1 MSDRIKTLYGQ
12 LVRNGYDL
20 GGYEKFNA
28 AMHDSNRRRSLYN
41 QLVANRA
48 DLGGYEKFS
57 SVVETAPRTTPSA
70 PQKKRDVVADTI
82 NMLRTPSSQY
92 TRPQPSKA
100 AGTFEMP
107 SKYDIYHNMP
117 DAIKRHQTPTPLK
130 PEAVMPSV
138 PSNAAESVWA
148 AADKAAGAEVRKKVD
163 EGWSWRKIM
172 QALSSGASVT
182 GGLGDDNAQAL
193 ETTSV
198 AHLKTHDLQ
207 KLSDQAWAALGSK
220 QQQSIINDSYIYLK
234 EQYPDADDKALVD
247 AARKMARAKSDEQMY
262 NLAVEKNMPKSV
274 GEFFLRK
281 AAAASSFG
289 SLSKG
294 YASMMA
300 GTRGD
305 MEAEDTALQKY
316 GAKHKVADI
325 AGSVAGFAVDPLT
338 YASGAVGGAA
348 TKVTLWA
355 GGKVLSEAAARKMSQ
370 TLGGKLLLGAVSGA
384 ANFGTFEAGGEAI
397 NQYKWGGTLDVDPET
412 GRYVVGD
419 FSLGKVASQM
429 RHGLTMGGLMGAFGT
444 WLGNVSTK
452 AAQATTSTLGKLGV
466 RAGELGVGLVGEGTI
481 FATPEFISTY
491 GDYNDVIKSVSDKN
505 SPNYIADDK
514 ERSKYIAELKAQR
527 GERMMDIWQDN
538 LAMIAG
544 FKAQHAIKSAG
555 RTISELAA
563 SRRGKV
569 GFVERM
575 GRMLDGHPSLA
586 LSKEEQT
593 ELDKHGYGDLTQMVK
608 EYKAYAQKDGDLPY
622 NKITQLLNDKNVS
635 EAARAKMYYYVTGHS
650 LPMSAVIASNVIDNG
665 DKTYTVQSLGDNG
678 VITSRT
684 YGSRKRADYEKARID
699 RQAELNGV
707 AMAEQ
712 MFDNMDKAERLKAV
726 CTRLAQDKGV
736 SPETLLWL
744 TRKDPKQMT
753 AAEKRWIKEIEDAA
767 NEDAPQGENATVRH
781 IKGVILDEYGV
792 DVDKALRKAADSR
805 TDAEKTAISAY
816 NDELAQA
823 VAERKNAISQGET
836 TDAYRRG
843 YEADTQGM
851 RDAYVAQMYEPSEDN
866 AETLRGVESQIT
878 ESAKYQAALERDEL
892 TQMTHKDGSIHLA
905 TLKDKDKD
913 GNGKQV
919 YIVDGD
925 IVMKEDGSGID
936 ADASSKSVII
946 YDPATGE
953 KKMVSPTA
961 VDGIES
967 LGEVKTAEQRE
978 AEINAHMQD
987 TIQRSK
993 DWLEGNVANPVGMQI
1008 QLGDGRIATI
1018 EAMHEDGKSAIATLP
1033 DGTQFLVPNDVLQR
1047 IVNNG
1052 QYADYKARRDAEASK
1067 REAEQSTESAPETAT
1082 EGGQPLPEEASPK
1095 EEESREYAQG
1105 DVFDVVVDG
1114 QKMHAEIVSPK
1125 DADGRFVVNVDDG
1138 ESMRTL
1144 YVTPE
1149 ELAAMEYR
1157 EEPSP
1162 KAEETRL
1169 ATEESSDKA
1178 LERGAQ
1184 PTEEHTPTA
1193 LERIPR
1199 DEKGNAQF
1207 HDVDTET
1214 AWDGLVEM
1222 SGNEETAHK
1231 VAEASLANAERKLK
1245 AAKALKEKGETP
1257 EELLRSIKENEA
1269 AVAEAQR
1276 VVDAWKAIVGEKTRR
1291 EEAAKAEAERIATE
1305 KAEAERKAAE
1315 ERERAEA
1322 EEEAR
1327 VEAERKTEEE
1337 RIAKQ
1342 KAEEKTEE
1350 AESDKEEAEKQMDD
1364 EEPKPVGSGVF
1375 GNIYN
1380 QFKGKVKEAF
1390 DFLMKHKGGDLLGV
1404 FHRKD
1409 VGDIDLVWGDHGGG
1423 LAHIIRRH
1431 IIEQNDFKNVDEI
1444 QKVIE
1449 DVIRN
1454 GLIVRENKDKINI
1467 EYNGYRVS
1475 IKKTIRDSKGSVVEN
1490 KNWIVTAF
1498 DKSKPKHE
1506 KRNPSSSETLTT
1518 PSANQKADGVTLP
1531 SNEDSIDKGSEK
1543 AEKKQEKQ
1551 SVFDKAKEIADK
1563 EEKKRKAEAEDDSA
1577 LGQAT
1582 RAVGKKKKV
1591 NLFKYTVSEKN
1602 SHPALRGVHYAN
1614 GYAYASDGSILF
1626 KEKAD
1631 YPKEWEG
1638 TIRDKNGNLIDG
1650 IYPDTEKAIHRL
1662 VHILDKE
1669 VESLPSK
1676 EVLDFAIAASKKL
1689 KGEAIPVAIDGIFFN
1704 AVNLKK
1710 FLEAVASKGMD
1721 KVVYRHPM
1729 LYATNGKDEIVM
1741 MPTVNTLE
1749 GVLDIADRMES
1760 AGLPKEQIDAW
1771 KAHIEAADKKMS
1783 FEDFQNAEKNAKR
1796 KGVRLTEAESPKRKA
1811 DERYQRGEGGVK
1823 PSKAEVALRDA
1834 VIDRLRES
1842 GMDVIADE
1850 AEGQRVLDEVNGR
1863 AKVQMGDAPETFAER
1878 QKQAVESHGV
1888 VMPGLN
1894 ESYVEVVKDIPR
1906 HEYTGSIAEATRE
1919 AIDAAKRKYAGKELT
1934 YNNYGANFN
1943 YTISANAIDICLSP
1957 KHQNLSANKGIHL
1970 ALAEHLDEVINKSV
1984 EVEEHPDYIKGKD
1997 GKRGEEVNPNAIMH
2011 RFYGVAVIDGTP
2023 CRVMTLMREDG
2034 RSEEANGVHSYE
2046 VQKIEVL
2053 DNESPST
2060 SNGVGTQM
2068 KDLSAY
2074 PLAKLLKGV
2083 EKSYDKGKYLLDESK
2098 KRSVGLREQRVD
2110 GADGV
2115 RFFRTANGEAYGF
2128 TVGGRIY
2135 IDPRIATS
2143 ETPVHEYA
2151 HLWAEA
2157 LRNGNP
2163 KEWQNVVELMKGT
2176 NVWDE
2181 VKARYPE
2188 LKSDDEIADE
2198 VIATYSGRRGAERLR
2213 EEQRKIAEG
2222 NGGVFEKAEAVNA
2235 LERVKQA
2242 LKKFWNGVAD
2252 FLHIHYKSAE
2262 EVADRVMKDLLE
2274 GVDPRKMGKTKD
2286 GGVRFSAKQKRA
2298 LETASLGNVP
2308 RSLTVVSSA
2317 AGANVLN
2324 NIENLAK
2331 EFEKSATQPKTF
2343 IGDVA
2348 KALGASRFGSGSE
2361 YATFETKNGNIVTI
2375 RLANHNA
2382 HVSGFDHN
2390 DKDNGISIV
2399 ISPKPNEGITNDGN
2413 AHITEFYYDS
2423 IKLRRAEGKPLAEIV
2438 RSIKQALYSGEF
2450 KDTTGLA
2457 ERQEVNGEDVIRYQS
2472 SSENSDKTL
2481 AGVHNITEEK
2491 LRKALKLGGL
2501 ANPSVAVIDIS
2512 KNSHEGFG
2520 EISLILPS
2528 EKVAKRTGKNAG
2540 TWQGDAWTPT
2550 YPQIERRMSNK
2561 GAEKASKDVLS
2572 VPSDMYSEVRIG
2584 LDRWLDSGEAN
2595 SAMAYMFL
2603 HEKGVAPEPKKIQ
2616 PKFSDEAYNELKSIT
2631 AGNFNIYGISKADA
2645 QKVLAMY
2652 IDAYFDGDK
2661 DLYEDKTKAW
2671 LEKNRSIVDAGD
2683 KGGMRYA
2690 IAKENVKLYD
2700 EYGFNYRGVQTFV
2713 RDVEY
2718 DHRNTGVDMNA
2729 TLNEVEDYIKT
2740 NSLTDEFNTWQEGKE
2755 KEYGIKEVI
2764 FDGFTPSGNR
2774 RYIPNTLE
2782 NVSKI
2787 MKKQGRNGATGAWA
2801 SFPNF
2806 AARLMPSYGTLEDIR
2821 SKKGLLTSDRE
2832 KIDDFREKWSKVFF
2846 ELGMKCQ
2853 PDATGTFDDYGFD
2866 RLSEAA
2872 MTSDPQAFLKQE
2884 YNVDFSDEDTKRL
2897 KKMVKA
2903 IKEEYP
2909 AMYFETKF
2917 ERPVYLNE
2925 FAAVVVPNDL
2935 GTDVKKA
2942 LSDLGIAMYEYDAS
2956 KEGDRSRAFDEAV
2969 KSSGKIRF
2977 QFIGEKGAAEA
2988 DHAEEVFANENVERS
3003 VREKGELT
3011 DAEVAEKERDIDH
3024 SVRSSK
3030 EMAEERLEIER
3041 KAKSDGTWLKAPNG
3055 KRTNLN
3061 ERQWVDVRTKNF
3073 KEWFGDWENDPENAS
3088 KIVDENGE
3096 PLMVFHYTPEDFT
3109 VFGEGK
3115 EIGASTFYNA
3125 SDANYAATAAV
3136 GDWFT
3141 SKSDLPD
3148 YMGKPMRVFLNIK
3161 EPSDGRSLEVLAD
3174 EVGYEISSKDYEAFD
3189 EDRDNTAPIIEAGKN
3204 YQEKL
3209 RDRGYDGIFIADEEF
3224 GGTSYITFAPN
3235 QIKSAVENDGSYSPK
3250 ENDIRRSVREKKE
3263 DEKTELTAEE
3273 RELRDNLVERMRKGG
3288 LDVVTDSEEMQRVI
3302 GTENE
3307 RTRMTGAGSVREHRV
3322 YHGSGADF
3330 DVFDHSHMGEGE
3342 GAQAY
3347 GWGTYVTEVEGIGRT
3362 YAIQNTTKHN
3372 DALRALQHDVDAISD
3387 QLNRRR
3393 DDLKY
3398 DEEQLKRANEWRAE
3412 AELDYELFK
3421 DEAEELKEKYGESS
3435 PEYRNHLFNDI
3446 YTDEMKRAQSSVKS
3460 TEESIQ
3466 YRKEK
3471 IAELE
3476 KALKDKQVEI
3486 DELPKEFPRHLYT
3499 VEIPD
3504 DNGSNYLDWDG
3515 HPTESLLKDVGSFLE
3530 SNGFERVQDNPVRYE
3545 KGESSV
3551 VLNPNATGADLYAEL
3566 QKALGSDKKA
3576 SQALSELGCIGI
3588 KYPADNMRGGRED
3601 GAKDYVIFNENDA
3614 KITDHTRF
3622 LRTAD
3627 GEVYGLVKDG
3637 RIYLDPKVATA
3648 ETAVHEY
3655 THLWGDMLRR
3665 KDSEQWS
3672 HTVKELKNS
3681 VLWEEVKE
3689 LYPELK
3695 TDDEIADEVLSTFS
3709 GRRGAERLREE
3720 ARRVA
3725 EGEGGVFTKAKAIE
3739 TLERVKEAIA
3749 RFWEGVARMFGINR
3763 YRSVEELADMAM
3775 KDLLDSKNPMKDE
3788 SGMRKR
3794 GEVGD
3799 EGVKSLKG
3807 EEALTALDSIFG
3819 ENEGSAI
3826 PPKISSFAKFKNL
3839 FKKPVRTFLGE
3850 LVQVKEEVWNKILRN
3865 NRQDITG
3872 TVLPTIENAD
3882 FAIRDTDGSTLYVKR
3897 FKGDGQER
3905 MYNVVVVNKHG
3916 EVEDYISSVHIKR
3929 DNNLRNKIKKGAE
3942 LFLPNARTTDG
3953 TMSRNNS
3960 TPGAKVAN
3968 YSETAKPRYSR
3979 KPGESIFDYASRV
3992 SEDVDRSV
4000 RERVSARDE
4009 YEKKVKSKGF
4019 QTKEALQNSMLG
4031 LQEFMLAIDHAS
4043 GNKRYIEDIPD
4054 FENPILGENRLS
4066 SVNKEEMHQVAKT
4079 QFKPLMSAVAKLSGK
4094 GKESGE
4100 LYDYMFAKHGLE
4112 RDAVMRQRE
4121 AQKEFDKYQKANPK
4135 GTKTIGDFVASLE
4148 GKDYAGLT
4156 ALTAEDGRVKSIQS
4170 QIDAIDEQMKAT
4182 DDQLLLRKLGGQKK
4196 RLKVDLLNAARDAAD
4211 DIRKAFESD
4220 PNHNL
4225 SDINELW
4232 SRVNEVNG
4240 NTLRK
4245 LYESGM
4251 LTKEAYNDI
4260 SSMYTNYIP
4269 MRGFDQTTS
4278 ADAYAYLTH
4287 GDSAFNAPIKT
4298 AKGRSSK
4305 ADNPIA
4311 YMQAMAESA
4320 IMQGNR
4326 NVLVKQK
4333 MLNFVRNHPSD
4344 LASVSDVWL
4353 QYDSVADEWKP
4364 VFPDNIDANDSASVV
4379 AQKMKAFEDKMEQRA
4394 ENFPNLVIRSNE
4406 APDIPYK
4413 VVEKGQLNEHQV
4425 LVKQNGK
4432 SYIITVN
4439 GSPRA
4444 AQAANGLTNP
4454 DTDLTGAIGKVFE
4467 GAEALNRQLS
4477 SLYTTLNPDFIGSN
4491 YVRDALYSNTM
4502 VYVKEGAKYGGS
4514 FNLNFAKYNP
4524 AEMANLYA
4532 RYNKGS
4538 LDTSNETH
4546 KLFLEFMQNGGETGF
4561 VNLKQIEKR
4570 KSEIAKAIKRDGE
4583 ISAAQIWGGLN
4594 DAIDFANRAVEN
4606 SARFAAYVTSRKSGR
4621 SVGRSVYDAKE
4632 ISVNFNRKGSGSKFM
4647 GAEGQTKAGNAA
4659 AFVSGAGR
4667 GLYIFWNAG
4676 LQGLTNF
4683 SRQIG
4688 RHPGRA
4694 LTLASLLFGFG
4705 ALMSYLG
4712 NRDDD
4717 DENNY
4722 FNLPKYIRRSNVC
4735 YKIGDL
4741 FVTIPLPVEY
4751 RSFYGLGELASST
4764 LAGKED
4770 GTTKDIAKEAV
4781 SQVSQLF
4788 PIDFAEGGGGL
4799 HALIPSAVKPIVEA
4813 ETNTAWTGLPI
4824 YKDNDFNKNMPEYT
4838 KVYKTANGYLVEI
4851 ARALNDA
4858 TGGNKYKKGF
4868 IDINPAKMEYVLKGM
4883 LGGAFSFPDKLVKT
4897 TETIMGDR
4905 EFDWRNTPFANR
4917 FVKNADERTEYKSLN
4932 EQYFK
4937 LKDEMDVVK
4946 QQLKGFEKEAD
4957 AGNEKYEKALLQ
4969 LEDSKDYER
4978 LELFKDYEKELKGLN
4993 DELKELRMSPDYDKA
5008 EEKELQKEIAELQR
5022 QLIDE
5027 MREIKK

>member
-1 MSDRIKTLYGQ
+1 MGK
-12 LVRNGYDL
+12 
-20 GGYEKFNA
+20 
-28 AMHDSNRRRSLYN
+28 DSALKLYN
-41 QLVANRA
+41 ALKSQGKYTKSFAEFQGI
-48 DLGGYEKFS
+48 LGDKQRSQKLYTALSNDGLYTKTFS
-57 SVVETAPRTTPSA
+57 DFSNQFGSGSETAHTTRTQITTP
-70 PQKKRDVVADTI
+70 KKRDVVADTI

-92 TRPQPSKA
+92 TRPQQTQQTAPKKKWSN
-100 AGTFEMP
+100 EVDVY
-107 SKYDIYHNMP
+107 SSMP
-117 DAIKRHQTPTPLK
+117 DVVKQYAPTPTPLK
-130 PEAVMPSV
+130 TDSSV
-138 PSNAAESVWA
+138 SMRSAATSTWNAADRAAREEYDRLHPKKDESFWERA
-148 AADKAAGAEVRKKVD
+148 ARLMTDAEMGMGNENMEKATD
-163 EGWSWRKIM
+163 M
-172 QALSSGASVT
+172 LAS
-182 GGLGDDNAQAL
+182 
-193 ETTSV
+193 
-198 AHLKTHDLQ
+198 HYKTHDLQ
-207 KLSDQAWAALGSK
+207 KLSDQAWNALGAT
-220 QQQSIINDSYIYLK
+220 QQKNITDEAYDELK
-234 EQYPDADDKALVD
+234 RQYPQATEKELRE
-247 AARKMARAKSDEQMY
+247 AAAKVARAKSDETMY
-262 NLAVEKNMPKSV
+262 NLAVQKNMPDNAISFFARKMAEGNSV
-274 GEFFLRK
+274 
-281 AAAASSFG
+281 ASLFTG
-289 SLSKG
+289 LARQK
-294 YASMMA
+294 A
-300 GTRGD
+300 GTVGD
-305 MEAEDTALQKY
+305 LVAETEANERY
-316 GAKHKVADI
+316 GKKHKVAGI
-325 AGSVAGFAVDPLT
+325 AGSVVGMASDPLT
-338 YASGAVGGAA
+338 YAAGGVGGAA
-348 TKVTLWA
+348 TKGALWA

-429 RHGLTMGGLMGAFGT
+429 GHGLTMGGLTGAFGT

-452 AAQATTSTLGKLGV
+452 AAQATSSTLGKLGV

-684 YGSRKRADYEKARID
+684 YGSLKRADYEKARID

-753 AAEKRWIKEIEDAA
+753 AAEKRWLKEIEDAA

-816 NDELAQA
+816 NNELAQA

-905 TLKDKDKD
+905 TLKEKDKD

-1052 QYADYKARRDAEASK
+1052 QYADYKARRDAEARN

-1082 EGGQPLPEEASPK
+1082 EGGQPLPEESSPK

-1114 QKMHAEIVSPK
+1114 NKMHAEIVSPK

-1169 ATEESSDKA
+1169 ATEDSSDKA
-1178 LERGAQ
+1178 LEREAQ

-1231 VAEASLANAERKLK
+1231 VAEASLANAEKRLK

-1276 VVDAWKAIVGEKTRR
+1276 VVDAWKAIVGEKASR

-1315 ERERAEA
+1315 ERERAEKEEKARIEAEKKETERIAAEKA

-1327 VEAERKTEEE
+1327 VEAERKAEEE

-1409 VGDIDLVWGDHGGG
+1409 VGDIDLVWGDENGG
-1423 LAHIIRRH
+1423 LAHILNKH
-1431 IIEQNDFKNVDEI
+1431 VGEGKSFANVDEAMSHI
-1444 QKVIE
+1444 QNIIETGKNDFEDGDKIVFRKGSELVTVRKNFREGGKKIADKNWVLTAYDKEAADNGNRVTTKVIE
-1449 DVIRN
+1449 
-1454 GLIVRENKDKINI
+1454 GKA
-1467 EYNGYRVS
+1467 
-1475 IKKTIRDSKGSVVEN
+1475 TPH
-1490 KNWIVTAF
+1490 TA
-1498 DKSKPKHE
+1498 
-1506 KRNPSSSETLTT
+1506 
-1518 PSANQKADGVTLP
+1518 
-1531 SNEDSIDKGSEK
+1531 SIDKGSKK
-1543 AEKKQEKQ
+1543 AEKKQKKQ
-1551 SVFDKAKEIADK
+1551 SVFDKAKEIAYK

-1591 NLFKYTVSEKN
+1591 NRFKYTVSEKN
-1602 SHPALRGVHYAN
+1602 SNSALRGVHYAN
-1614 GYAYASDGSILF
+1614 GYAYASDGYILF

-1638 TIRDKNGNLIDG
+1638 TTRDKDGNLIDG
-1650 IYPDTEKAIHRL
+1650 KYPDAEKAIPRL
-1662 VHILDKE
+1662 VHIPDKE

-1689 KGEAIPVAIDGIFFN
+1689 KGEAIPVAIDGLFFN

-1729 LYATNGKDEIVM
+1729 LYATNGKDEIVL

-1749 GVLDIADRMES
+1749 GALDIADRMES

-1783 FEDFQNAEKNAKR
+1783 FDDFKKAVENAK
-1796 KGVRLTEAESPKRKA
+1796 KEGVRPTEAENPKEQPLTEAERKDAEEVAGALGYRVEWVDTMAENGTIDADKKVIRIAKDAENPLVQVLGHEVAHGVRRMIGGKFRTLQKAAKEVVGEKEWNERIENKRKLNA
-1811 DERYQRGEGGVK
+1811 YAEGKLAEEVTCDIVGEALNDKEALKRLAESLRGEKGIL
-1823 PSKAEVALRDA
+1823 ARLRDA
-1834 VIDRLRES
+1834 VARMVEYFKNRGDKEGVRR
-1842 GMDVIADE
+1842 MKAADK
-1850 AEGQRVLDEVNGR
+1850 L
-1863 AKVQMGDAPETFAER
+1863 
-1878 QKQAVESHGV
+1878 
-1888 VMPGLN
+1888 
-1894 ESYVEVVKDIPR
+1894 
-1906 HEYTGSIAEATRE
+1906 
-1919 AIDAAKRKYAGKELT
+1919 
-1934 YNNYGANFN
+1934 
-1943 YTISANAIDICLSP
+1943 
-1957 KHQNLSANKGIHL
+1957 
-1970 ALAEHLDEVINKSV
+1970 LAE
-1984 EVEEHPDYIKGKD
+1984 
-1997 GKRGEEVNPNAIMH
+1997 
-2011 RFYGVAVIDGTP
+2011 F
-2023 CRVMTLMREDG
+2023 
-2034 RSEEANGVHSYE
+2034 
-2046 VQKIEVL
+2046 
-2053 DNESPST
+2053 ES
-2060 SNGVGTQM
+2060 
-2068 KDLSAY
+2068 
-2074 PLAKLLKGV
+2074 
-2083 EKSYDKGKYLLDESK
+2083 
-2098 KRSVGLREQRVD
+2098 
-2110 GADGV
+2110 
-2115 RFFRTANGEAYGF
+2115 
-2128 TVGGRIY
+2128 
-2135 IDPRIATS
+2135 
-2143 ETPVHEYA
+2143 
-2151 HLWAEA
+2151 
-2157 LRNGNP
+2157 
-2163 KEWQNVVELMKGT
+2163 
-2176 NVWDE
+2176 
-2181 VKARYPE
+2181 
-2188 LKSDDEIADE
+2188 
-2198 VIATYSGRRGAERLR
+2198 
-2213 EEQRKIAEG
+2213 
-2222 NGGVFEKAEAVNA
+2222 
-2235 LERVKQA
+2235 A
-2242 LKKFWNGVAD
+2242 LK
-2252 FLHIHYKSAE
+2252 E
-2262 EVADRVMKDLLE
+2262 
-2274 GVDPRKMGKTKD
+2274 
-2286 GGVRFSAKQKRA
+2286 
-2298 LETASLGNVP
+2298 
-2308 RSLTVVSSA
+2308 
-2317 AGANVLN
+2317 
-2324 NIENLAK
+2324 
-2331 EFEKSATQPKTF
+2331 
-2343 IGDVA
+2343 
-2348 KALGASRFGSGSE
+2348 
-2361 YATFETKNGNIVTI
+2361 
-2375 RLANHNA
+2375 
-2382 HVSGFDHN
+2382 
-2390 DKDNGISIV
+2390 
-2399 ISPKPNEGITNDGN
+2399 
-2413 AHITEFYYDS
+2413 
-2423 IKLRRAEGKPLAEIV
+2423 
-2438 RSIKQALYSGEF
+2438 
-2450 KDTTGLA
+2450 
-2457 ERQEVNGEDVIRYQS
+2457 
-2472 SSENSDKTL
+2472 
-2481 AGVHNITEEK
+2481 
-2491 LRKALKLGGL
+2491 
-2501 ANPSVAVIDIS
+2501 
-2512 KNSHEGFG
+2512 
-2520 EISLILPS
+2520 
-2528 EKVAKRTGKNAG
+2528 
-2540 TWQGDAWTPT
+2540 
-2550 YPQIERRMSNK
+2550 
-2561 GAEKASKDVLS
+2561 
-2572 VPSDMYSEVRIG
+2572 
-2584 LDRWLDSGEAN
+2584 
-2595 SAMAYMFL
+2595 
-2603 HEKGVAPEPKKIQ
+2603 GVAPEQVKP
-2616 PKFSDEAYNELKSIT
+2616 
-2631 AGNFNIYGISKADA
+2631 
-2645 QKVLAMY
+2645 
-2652 IDAYFDGDK
+2652 
-2661 DLYEDKTKAW
+2661 ED
-2671 LEKNRSIVDAGD
+2671 VD
-2683 KGGMRYA
+2683 
-2690 IAKENVKLYD
+2690 
-2700 EYGFNYRGVQTFV
+2700 
-2713 RDVEY
+2713 
-2718 DHRNTGVDMNA
+2718 
-2729 TLNEVEDYIKT
+2729 
-2740 NSLTDEFNTWQEGKE
+2740 
-2755 KEYGIKEVI
+2755 
-2764 FDGFTPSGNR
+2764 
-2774 RYIPNTLE
+2774 
-2782 NVSKI
+2782 
-2787 MKKQGRNGATGAWA
+2787 
-2801 SFPNF
+2801 
-2806 AARLMPSYGTLEDIR
+2806 
-2821 SKKGLLTSDRE
+2821 
-2832 KIDDFREKWSKVFF
+2832 
-2846 ELGMKCQ
+2846 
-2853 PDATGTFDDYGFD
+2853 
-2866 RLSEAA
+2866 
-2872 MTSDPQAFLKQE
+2872 
-2884 YNVDFSDEDTKRL
+2884 
-2897 KKMVKA
+2897 
-2903 IKEEYP
+2903 
-2909 AMYFETKF
+2909 
-2917 ERPVYLNE
+2917 
-2925 FAAVVVPNDL
+2925 
-2935 GTDVKKA
+2935 
-2942 LSDLGIAMYEYDAS
+2942 
-2956 KEGDRSRAFDEAV
+2956 
-2969 KSSGKIRF
+2969 
-2977 QFIGEKGAAEA
+2977 
-2988 DHAEEVFANENVERS
+2988 RS
-3003 VREKGELT
+3003 VREN
-3011 DAEVAEKERDIDH
+3011 
-3024 SVRSSK
+3024 RS
-3030 EMAEERLEIER
+3030 
-3041 KAKSDGTWLKAPNG
+3041 
-3055 KRTNLN
+3055 
-3061 ERQWVDVRTKNF
+3061 
-3073 KEWFGDWENDPENAS
+3073 
-3088 KIVDENGE
+3088 
-3096 PLMVFHYTPEDFT
+3096 
-3109 VFGEGK
+3109 
-3115 EIGASTFYNA
+3115 
-3125 SDANYAATAAV
+3125 
-3136 GDWFT
+3136 
-3141 SKSDLPD
+3141 
-3148 YMGKPMRVFLNIK
+3148 
-3161 EPSDGRSLEVLAD
+3161 
-3174 EVGYEISSKDYEAFD
+3174 
-3189 EDRDNTAPIIEAGKN
+3189 
-3204 YQEKL
+3204 
-3209 RDRGYDGIFIADEEF
+3209 
-3224 GGTSYITFAPN
+3224 
-3235 QIKSAVENDGSYSPK
+3235 
-3250 ENDIRRSVREKKE
+3250 
-3263 DEKTELTAEE
+3263 EKTELTAEE

-3302 GTENE
+3302 DTENE
-3307 RTRMTGAGSVREHRV
+3307 RTRESRKRRSAVAEERLRVGNTIDEAMAAATHLTKEEARAMRREWERKFKEETKELYGRVLSGNFDDVTLRLIDEFIDKSTPNNPYGRPLSKRLPPRVGQKMRGGERTGSIDALFSRISESAVGKDGKALSRAERERAIEEKKKELLKKWAIATGNWHTDIADFTDQREPI
-3322 YHGSGADF
+3322 GSGTDSDVYLGKDGKSVIKVSKGKPYGKRFRPDVDNVALFNSVFRNSAYTIVGYGEVDGKFVRFLKQPIVDF
-3330 DVFDHSHMGEGE
+3330 TSSTPLTEGE
-3342 GAQAY
+3342 RVAY
-3347 GWGTYVTEVEGIGRT
+3347 MEKLGFKPINKE
-3362 YAIQNTTKHN
+3362 NTAFSN
-3372 DALRALQHDVDAISD
+3372 GEIIASDLQ
-3387 QLNRRR
+3387 
-3393 DDLKY
+3393 
-3398 DEEQLKRANEWRAE
+3398 
-3412 AELDYELFK
+3412 
-3421 DEAEELKEKYGESS
+3421 
-3435 PEYRNHLFNDI
+3435 
-3446 YTDEMKRAQSSVKS
+3446 KS
-3460 TEESIQ
+3460 NIV
-3466 YRKEK
+3466 
-3471 IAELE
+3471 
-3476 KALKDKQVEI
+3476 KDKQGNVRVI
-3486 DELPKEFPRHLYT
+3486 DADMKLHTKDFGGKFSY
-3499 VEIPD
+3499 PD
-3504 DNGSNYLDWDG
+3504 AETDTRTDG
-3515 HPTESLLKDVGSFLE
+3515 M
-3530 SNGFERVQDNPVRYE
+3530 Q
-3545 KGESSV
+3545 
-3551 VLNPNATGADLYAEL
+3551 
-3566 QKALGSDKKA
+3566 
-3576 SQALSELGCIGI
+3576 
-3588 KYPADNMRGGRED
+3588 
-3601 GAKDYVIFNENDA
+3601 
-3614 KITDHTRF
+3614 RF
-3622 LRTAD
+3622 LRTAS

-3637 RIYLDPKVATA
+3637 RIYLDPKVATS

-3725 EGEGGVFTKAKAIE
+3725 DGEGGVFTKAKAIE

-3763 YRSVEELADMAM
+3763 YRSAEELADMAM
-3775 KDLLDSKNPMKDE
+3775 RDLLDSKNPMKDE

-4031 LQEFMLAIDHAS
+4031 LQEFMSAIDHAS

-4432 SYIITVN
+4432 SCIITVN

-4514 FNLNFAKYNP
+4514 FNFNFAKYNP

-4546 KLFLEFMQNGGETGF
+4546 RLFLEFMQNGGETGF

-4583 ISAAQIWGGLN
+4583 ISAAQIWGGLG
-4594 DAIDFANRAVEN
+4594 DAVDFANRAVEN

-4688 RHPGRA
+4688 RHPGKA
-4694 LTLASLLFGFG
+4694 LTLAALLFGFG

-4712 NRDDD
+4712 SNDDD

-4751 RSFYGLGELASST
+4751 RSFYGLGELASSA
-4764 LAGKED
+4764 LAGKEG

-4946 QQLKGFEKEAD
+4946 QQVKGFEKEAD

-5022 QLIDE
+5022 QLLDE

>member
-1 MSDRIKTLYGQ
+1 
-12 LVRNGYDL
+12 
-20 GGYEKFNA
+20 
-28 AMHDSNRRRSLYN
+28 
-41 QLVANRA
+41 
-48 DLGGYEKFS
+48 
-57 SVVETAPRTTPSA
+57 
-70 PQKKRDVVADTI
+70 
-82 NMLRTPSSQY
+82 
-92 TRPQPSKA
+92 
-100 AGTFEMP
+100 
-107 SKYDIYHNMP
+107 
-117 DAIKRHQTPTPLK
+117 
-130 PEAVMPSV
+130 
-138 PSNAAESVWA
+138 
-148 AADKAAGAEVRKKVD
+148 
-163 EGWSWRKIM
+163 M
-172 QALSSGASVT
+172 Q
-182 GGLGDDNAQAL
+182 
-193 ETTSV
+193 
-198 AHLKTHDLQ
+198 
-207 KLSDQAWAALGSK
+207 
-220 QQQSIINDSYIYLK
+220 
-234 EQYPDADDKALVD
+234 
-247 AARKMARAKSDEQMY
+247 
-262 NLAVEKNMPKSV
+262 
-274 GEFFLRK
+274 
-281 AAAASSFG
+281 
-289 SLSKG
+289 
-294 YASMMA
+294 
-300 GTRGD
+300 
-305 MEAEDTALQKY
+305 
-316 GAKHKVADI
+316 
-325 AGSVAGFAVDPLT
+325 
-338 YASGAVGGAA
+338 
-348 TKVTLWA
+348 
-355 GGKVLSEAAARKMSQ
+355 
-370 TLGGKLLLGAVSGA
+370 
-384 ANFGTFEAGGEAI
+384 
-397 NQYKWGGTLDVDPET
+397 
-412 GRYVVGD
+412 
-419 FSLGKVASQM
+419 
-429 RHGLTMGGLMGAFGT
+429 
-444 WLGNVSTK
+444 
-452 AAQATTSTLGKLGV
+452 
-466 RAGELGVGLVGEGTI
+466 
-481 FATPEFISTY
+481 
-491 GDYNDVIKSVSDKN
+491 
-505 SPNYIADDK
+505 
-514 ERSKYIAELKAQR
+514 
-527 GERMMDIWQDN
+527 
-538 LAMIAG
+538 
-544 FKAQHAIKSAG
+544 
-555 RTISELAA
+555 
-563 SRRGKV
+563 
-569 GFVERM
+569 
-575 GRMLDGHPSLA
+575 
-586 LSKEEQT
+586 
-593 ELDKHGYGDLTQMVK
+593 
-608 EYKAYAQKDGDLPY
+608 
-622 NKITQLLNDKNVS
+622 
-635 EAARAKMYYYVTGHS
+635 
-650 LPMSAVIASNVIDNG
+650 
-665 DKTYTVQSLGDNG
+665 
-678 VITSRT
+678 
-684 YGSRKRADYEKARID
+684 
-699 RQAELNGV
+699 
-707 AMAEQ
+707 
-712 MFDNMDKAERLKAV
+712 
-726 CTRLAQDKGV
+726 
-736 SPETLLWL
+736 
-744 TRKDPKQMT
+744 
-753 AAEKRWIKEIEDAA
+753 
-767 NEDAPQGENATVRH
+767 
-781 IKGVILDEYGV
+781 
-792 DVDKALRKAADSR
+792 
-805 TDAEKTAISAY
+805 
-816 NDELAQA
+816 
-823 VAERKNAISQGET
+823 
-836 TDAYRRG
+836 
-843 YEADTQGM
+843 
-851 RDAYVAQMYEPSEDN
+851 
-866 AETLRGVESQIT
+866 
-878 ESAKYQAALERDEL
+878 
-892 TQMTHKDGSIHLA
+892 
-905 TLKDKDKD
+905 
-913 GNGKQV
+913 
-919 YIVDGD
+919 
-925 IVMKEDGSGID
+925 
-936 ADASSKSVII
+936 
-946 YDPATGE
+946 
-953 KKMVSPTA
+953 
-961 VDGIES
+961 
-967 LGEVKTAEQRE
+967 
-978 AEINAHMQD
+978 
-987 TIQRSK
+987 
-993 DWLEGNVANPVGMQI
+993 
-1008 QLGDGRIATI
+1008 
-1018 EAMHEDGKSAIATLP
+1018 
-1033 DGTQFLVPNDVLQR
+1033 
-1047 IVNNG
+1047 
-1052 QYADYKARRDAEASK
+1052 
-1067 REAEQSTESAPETAT
+1067 
-1082 EGGQPLPEEASPK
+1082 
-1095 EEESREYAQG
+1095 
-1105 DVFDVVVDG
+1105 
-1114 QKMHAEIVSPK
+1114 
-1125 DADGRFVVNVDDG
+1125 
-1138 ESMRTL
+1138 
-1144 YVTPE
+1144 
-1149 ELAAMEYR
+1149 
-1157 EEPSP
+1157 
-1162 KAEETRL
+1162 
-1169 ATEESSDKA
+1169 
-1178 LERGAQ
+1178 
-1184 PTEEHTPTA
+1184 
-1193 LERIPR
+1193 
-1199 DEKGNAQF
+1199 
-1207 HDVDTET
+1207 
-1214 AWDGLVEM
+1214 
-1222 SGNEETAHK
+1222 
-1231 VAEASLANAERKLK
+1231 
-1245 AAKALKEKGETP
+1245 
-1257 EELLRSIKENEA
+1257 SIKENEK
-1269 AVAEAQR
+1269 AVAEAEKE
-1276 VVDAWKAIVGEKTRR
+1276 VAAWKTIVGEKARR

-1315 ERERAEA
+1315 ERERAEKEEKARIEAEKKEAERIAAEKA

-1327 VEAERKTEEE
+1327 VEAERKAEEE

-1342 KAEEKTEE
+1342 KAEEKTAE
-1350 AESDKEEAEKQMDD
+1350 AESDKEEAEKRMDD
-1364 EEPKPVGSGVF
+1364 EEPEPVGSGVF

-1475 IKKTIRDSKGSVVEN
+1475 IKKTIRDSKGNVVEN

-1531 SNEDSIDKGSEK
+1531 SNEDSIDKGSKK
-1543 AEKKQEKQ
+1543 AEKKQKKQ

-1591 NLFKYTVSEKN
+1591 NLFKYTASKII
-1602 SHPALRGVHYAN
+1602 SYPALRGVHYAN
-1614 GYAYASDGSILF
+1614 GYAYASDGYILF

-1638 TIRDKNGNLIDG
+1638 TIRDKDGNLIDG
-1650 IYPDTEKAIHRL
+1650 KYPDTEKAIHRL
-1662 VHILDKE
+1662 VHIPDKE
-1669 VESLPSK
+1669 AVSLPSK

-1689 KGEAIPVAIDGIFFN
+1689 KGEAIPVAIDGLFFN

-2176 NVWDE
+2176 KVWDE

-2286 GGVRFSAKQKRA
+2286 GGVRF
-2298 LETASLGNVP
+2298 
-2308 RSLTVVSSA
+2308 SA

-2866 RLSEAA
+2866 RLSVAA

-2935 GTDVKKA
+2935 GADVKKA

-3003 VREKGELT
+3003 VRE
-3011 DAEVAEKERDIDH
+3011 
-3024 SVRSSK
+3024 SRS
-3030 EMAEERLEIER
+3030 
-3041 KAKSDGTWLKAPNG
+3041 
-3055 KRTNLN
+3055 
-3061 ERQWVDVRTKNF
+3061 
-3073 KEWFGDWENDPENAS
+3073 
-3088 KIVDENGE
+3088 
-3096 PLMVFHYTPEDFT
+3096 
-3109 VFGEGK
+3109 
-3115 EIGASTFYNA
+3115 
-3125 SDANYAATAAV
+3125 
-3136 GDWFT
+3136 
-3141 SKSDLPD
+3141 
-3148 YMGKPMRVFLNIK
+3148 
-3161 EPSDGRSLEVLAD
+3161 
-3174 EVGYEISSKDYEAFD
+3174 
-3189 EDRDNTAPIIEAGKN
+3189 
-3204 YQEKL
+3204 
-3209 RDRGYDGIFIADEEF
+3209 
-3224 GGTSYITFAPN
+3224 
-3235 QIKSAVENDGSYSPK
+3235 
-3250 ENDIRRSVREKKE
+3250 
-3263 DEKTELTAEE
+3263 EKTELTAEE

-3302 GTENE
+3302 DTENE
-3307 RTRMTGAGSVREHRV
+3307 RTRMTGAKQKRALETATIAAEATNNATVISSADGAKIQNNLGTLATNYEKIANKTRGFITDLSHALGLKQHESSQYGTFETPDGKRITIRVSNHNARVSNFDKNNESEGISIVISSHKNKGLHNDGNAHIIEYFYPKRALENAEGKPLAEMIRSVSDALAGEEFKDTTGLAEREEVNGSSVREHRV

-3330 DVFDHSHMGEGE
+3330 DAFDHSHMGEGE

-3387 QLNRRR
+3387 QLNRHR

-3412 AELDYELFK
+3412 AELDYELFR
-3421 DEAEELKEKYGESS
+3421 DEAEELKEKYGEAS
-3435 PEYRNHLFNDI
+3435 PKYRNHLFNDI

-3460 TEESIQ
+3460 MEESIQ

-3476 KALKDKQVEI
+3476 KALKDKQAEI

-3504 DNGSNYLDWDG
+3504 DNGGNYLDWNG
-3515 HPTESLLKDVGSFLE
+3515 HPAESLLKDVGSFLE
-3530 SNGFERVQDNPVRYE
+3530 SEGFERVQDSPVRYE
-3545 KGESSV
+3545 KGESTV

-3566 QKALGSDKKA
+3566 REALGSDKKA
-3576 SQALSELGCIGI
+3576 SQALAELGCIGI

-3601 GAKDYVIFNENDA
+3601 GAKNYVIFNENDA

-3622 LRTAD
+3622 LRTAG

-3637 RIYLDPKVATA
+3637 RIYLDPKVATS

-3689 LYPELK
+3689 SYPELK

-3725 EGEGGVFTKAKAIE
+3725 DGEGGVFTKAKAIE

-4031 LQEFMLAIDHAS
+4031 LQEFMSAIDHAS

-4514 FNLNFAKYNP
+4514 FNFNFAKYNP

-4546 KLFLEFMQNGGETGF
+4546 RLFLEFMQNGGETGF

-4594 DAIDFANRAVEN
+4594 DAVDFANRAVEN

-4632 ISVNFNRKGSGSKFM
+4632 ISVNFNRKGSGRNWWKDNVGTSRFYDTEIGLVEINRASVGSSLAHRYSQVKLDVITSL
-4647 GAEGQTKAGNAA
+4647 AEGFNNAVY
-4659 AFVSGAGR
+4659 FGSM
-4667 GLYIFWNAG
+4667 
-4676 LQGLTNF
+4676 QDF
-4683 SRQIG
+4683 SRQEGVKSHYFAYPIN
-4688 RHPGRA
+4688 
-4694 LTLASLLFGFG
+4694 
-4705 ALMSYLG
+4705 YNG
-4712 NRDDD
+4712 NR
-4717 DENNY
+4717 NY
-4722 FNLPKYIRRSNVC
+4722 VFCRAMQ
-4735 YKIGDL
+4735 D
-4741 FVTIPLPVEY
+4741 
-4751 RSFYGLGELASST
+4751 A
-4764 LAGKED
+4764 
-4770 GTTKDIAKEAV
+4770 
-4781 SQVSQLF
+4781 
-4788 PIDFAEGGGGL
+4788 
-4799 HALIPSAVKPIVEA
+4799 
-4813 ETNTAWTGLPI
+4813 
-4824 YKDNDFNKNMPEYT
+4824 NKSR
-4838 KVYKTANGYLVEI
+4838 L
-4851 ARALNDA
+4851 
-4858 TGGNKYKKGF
+4858 
-4868 IDINPAKMEYVLKGM
+4868 YVHEVF
-4883 LGGAFSFPDKLVKT
+4883 FS
-4897 TETIMGDR
+4897 G
-4905 EFDWRNTPFANR
+4905 
-4917 FVKNADERTEYKSLN
+4917 
-4932 EQYFK
+4932 
-4937 LKDEMDVVK
+4937 
-4946 QQLKGFEKEAD
+4946 
-4957 AGNEKYEKALLQ
+4957 
-4969 LEDSKDYER
+4969 
-4978 LELFKDYEKELKGLN
+4978 
-4993 DELKELRMSPDYDKA
+4993 
-5008 EEKELQKEIAELQR
+5008 
-5022 QLIDE
+5022 
-5027 MREIKK
+5027 

>member
-1 MSDRIKTLYGQ
+1 MGK
-12 LVRNGYDL
+12 
-20 GGYEKFNA
+20 
-28 AMHDSNRRRSLYN
+28 DSALKLYN
-41 QLVANRA
+41 ALKSQGKYTKSFAEFQGI
-48 DLGGYEKFS
+48 LGDKQRSQKLYTALSNDGLYTKTFRDFS
-57 SVVETAPRTTPSA
+57 NQFGSGSETARTQTTTP
-70 PQKKRDVVADTI
+70 KKRDVVADTI

-92 TRPQPSKA
+92 TRPQQTQQTAPKKKWSN
-100 AGTFEMP
+100 EVDVY
-107 SKYDIYHNMP
+107 SSMP
-117 DAIKRHQTPTPLK
+117 DVVKQYAPTPTPLK
-130 PEAVMPSV
+130 TDSSV
-138 PSNAAESVWA
+138 SMRSAATSTWNAADRAAREEYDRLHPKKEESFWERA
-148 AADKAAGAEVRKKVD
+148 ARLMTDAEMGMGNENMEKATD
-163 EGWSWRKIM
+163 M
-172 QALSSGASVT
+172 LAS
-182 GGLGDDNAQAL
+182 
-193 ETTSV
+193 
-198 AHLKTHDLQ
+198 HYKTHDLQ
-207 KLSDQAWAALGSK
+207 KLSDQAWNALGAT
-220 QQQSIINDSYIYLK
+220 QQKNITDEAYDELK
-234 EQYPDADDKALVD
+234 RQYPQATEKELRE
-247 AARKMARAKSDEQMY
+247 AAAKVARAKSDETMY
-262 NLAVEKNMPKSV
+262 NLAVQKNMPDNAISFFARKMAEGNSV
-274 GEFFLRK
+274 
-281 AAAASSFG
+281 ASLFTG
-289 SLSKG
+289 LARQK
-294 YASMMA
+294 A
-300 GTRGD
+300 GTVGD
-305 MEAEDTALQKY
+305 LAAETEANERY
-316 GAKHKVADI
+316 GKKHKVAGI
-325 AGSVAGFAVDPLT
+325 AGSVVGMASDPLT
-338 YASGAVGGAA
+338 YAAGGVGGAA
-348 TKVTLWA
+348 TKGALWA

-384 ANFGTFEAGGEAI
+384 ANFGTFEAGGEAL

-429 RHGLTMGGLMGAFGT
+429 GHGLTMGGLTGAFGT

-586 LSKEEQT
+586 LSKEEQA

-608 EYKAYAQKDGDLPY
+608 EYKAYAQNDGDLPY

-744 TRKDPKQMT
+744 THKDPKQMT
-753 AAEKRWIKEIEDAA
+753 AAEKRWIKEIEAAA

-816 NDELAQA
+816 NNELAQA
-823 VAERKNAISQGET
+823 VAARKNAIRQDET

-892 TQMTHKDGSIHLA
+892 KQMTHKDGSIHLA

-1095 EEESREYAQG
+1095 EEERREYAQG

-1114 QKMHAEIVSPK
+1114 NKMHAEIVSPK

-1157 EEPSP
+1157 EDPSP

-1169 ATEESSDKA
+1169 ATEDSSDKA
-1178 LERGAQ
+1178 FERGAQ

-1269 AVAEAQR
+1269 AAAEAQR
-1276 VVDAWKAIVGEKTRR
+1276 TVDAWKAIVGEKSRR

-1322 EEEAR
+1322 EEKTRIEAEKKEAER
-1327 VEAERKTEEE
+1327 IAAEKAEADKSKQKPLTEAERKDAEEVAGALGYRVE
-1337 RIAKQ
+1337 WVDTMAENGTIDADKKVIRIAKDAENPLVQVLGHEVAHGVRRMDGGKFKALQ
-1342 KAEEKTEE
+1342 KAAMEV
-1350 AESDKEEAEKQMDD
+1350 
-1364 EEPKPVGSGVF
+1364 VG
-1375 GNIYN
+1375 
-1380 QFKGKVKEAF
+1380 
-1390 DFLMKHKGGDLLGV
+1390 
-1404 FHRKD
+1404 
-1409 VGDIDLVWGDHGGG
+1409 
-1423 LAHIIRRH
+1423 
-1431 IIEQNDFKNVDEI
+1431 
-1444 QKVIE
+1444 
-1449 DVIRN
+1449 
-1454 GLIVRENKDKINI
+1454 EN
-1467 EYNGYRVS
+1467 E
-1475 IKKTIRDSKGSVVEN
+1475 
-1490 KNWIVTAF
+1490 W
-1498 DKSKPKHE
+1498 
-1506 KRNPSSSETLTT
+1506 
-1518 PSANQKADGVTLP
+1518 
-1531 SNEDSIDKGSEK
+1531 NERI
-1543 AEKKQEKQ
+1543 
-1551 SVFDKAKEIADK
+1551 
-1563 EEKKRKAEAEDDSA
+1563 EKKRKLNAYAEGKLAEEVTCDIIGEA
-1577 LGQAT
+1577 LNDKDALK
-1582 RAVGKKKKV
+1582 RLAE
-1591 NLFKYTVSEKN
+1591 S
-1602 SHPALRGVHYAN
+1602 LRGEK
-1614 GYAYASDGSILF
+1614 GIL
-1626 KEKAD
+1626 A
-1631 YPKEWEG
+1631 
-1638 TIRDKNGNLIDG
+1638 R
-1650 IYPDTEKAIHRL
+1650 
-1662 VHILDKE
+1662 
-1669 VESLPSK
+1669 
-1676 EVLDFAIAASKKL
+1676 
-1689 KGEAIPVAIDGIFFN
+1689 
-1704 AVNLKK
+1704 
-1710 FLEAVASKGMD
+1710 
-1721 KVVYRHPM
+1721 
-1729 LYATNGKDEIVM
+1729 
-1741 MPTVNTLE
+1741 
-1749 GVLDIADRMES
+1749 
-1760 AGLPKEQIDAW
+1760 
-1771 KAHIEAADKKMS
+1771 
-1783 FEDFQNAEKNAKR
+1783 
-1796 KGVRLTEAESPKRKA
+1796 
-1811 DERYQRGEGGVK
+1811 
-1823 PSKAEVALRDA
+1823 LRDA
-1834 VIDRLRES
+1834 VARMVEYFKNRGDKEGVRRMKAADRLLAEFESALKDGDGVNESAREADVPTDNVGNIDFSHRTYHDHKDDDGNEHRGTRGKIIEYLNNVGMKKSDIGKFVDNMDYWYDLTGKVASLVDKDGHFDFPAFHEWSQTSPLYKKYEGNIVRAVSTLVSNGEYPLNFELSTDCIKREAFTQILNEMVDLGGAIWKNLTPAKIQELRTLQQSYGIQVACPLCFVEGKRLNIMKWATGVTDKWNEAVRRVVGDEATPFGFGKGTYVPATPYNERTTPQEVTDQINEVARIVGSREGALPKDLARMQENTKAMEALLQQYYEDYVAKHGSAEGFSLSEAQLGELAKLRGKGASNVVDRMVDIIATHPELQHTLDVSDLVGSKGLMAIRGQSGDGFAKMYSLIVCANGTGTPKIVQDAQPYSGEILDVRQSKFDKAAEIGGARLFSFSDFDLTKTFDIMQIMWDCAARKAKVQSYSKEIPYILMFGKSGVKINMSMLPEARPSEGLVQEYKEAKGSARKYVLEKIRENAGLDMEGGHIVGIQLSDSHSVSKEFAESIYHNPEYNANCGAIMVGISVNHALYAMGQDYIRQVIPFHLS
-1842 GMDVIADE
+1842 GMPISARRATDCQYYRDFTSEQNTGII
-1850 AEGQRVLDEVNGR
+1850 VNGR
-1863 AKVQMGDAPETFAER
+1863 
-1878 QKQAVESHGV
+1878 
-1888 VMPGLN
+1888 
-1894 ESYVEVVKDIPR
+1894 
-1906 HEYTGSIAEATRE
+1906 
-1919 AIDAAKRKYAGKELT
+1919 
-1934 YNNYGANFN
+1934 
-1943 YTISANAIDICLSP
+1943 
-1957 KHQNLSANKGIHL
+1957 
-1970 ALAEHLDEVINKSV
+1970 
-1984 EVEEHPDYIKGKD
+1984 
-1997 GKRGEEVNPNAIMH
+1997 
-2011 RFYGVAVIDGTP
+2011 
-2023 CRVMTLMREDG
+2023 
-2034 RSEEANGVHSYE
+2034 
-2046 VQKIEVL
+2046 
-2053 DNESPST
+2053 
-2060 SNGVGTQM
+2060 
-2068 KDLSAY
+2068 
-2074 PLAKLLKGV
+2074 
-2083 EKSYDKGKYLLDESK
+2083 
-2098 KRSVGLREQRVD
+2098 
-2110 GADGV
+2110 
-2115 RFFRTANGEAYGF
+2115 
-2128 TVGGRIY
+2128 
-2135 IDPRIATS
+2135 
-2143 ETPVHEYA
+2143 
-2151 HLWAEA
+2151 
-2157 LRNGNP
+2157 
-2163 KEWQNVVELMKGT
+2163 
-2176 NVWDE
+2176 
-2181 VKARYPE
+2181 
-2188 LKSDDEIADE
+2188 
-2198 VIATYSGRRGAERLR
+2198 
-2213 EEQRKIAEG
+2213 
-2222 NGGVFEKAEAVNA
+2222 
-2235 LERVKQA
+2235 RVKQFDGGGKPIHNKDVPSDFDFYEGENEKGWDMRQRCRDYVKWCGENGLVPRFEWA
-2242 LKKFWNGVAD
+2242 VNSDNYKAWCKKKGYQPNQEIVDMMDAHTTDGVYDEYYKVITD
-2252 FLHIHYKSAE
+2252 FTAYKPIFDKDGNTIGE
-2262 EVADRVMKDLLE
+2262 EPAPHRPVTGDFSMDDKTLGMVL
-2274 GVDPRKMGKTKD
+2274 GVDSEGRKVDDNSM
-2286 GGVRFSAKQKRA
+2286 
-2298 LETASLGNVP
+2298 L
-2308 RSLTVVSSA
+2308 
-2317 AGANVLN
+2317 ANR
-2324 NIENLAK
+2324 ENTIKNADANKK
-2331 EFEKSATQPKTF
+2331 EIAE
-2343 IGDVA
+2343 
-2348 KALGASRFGSGSE
+2348 KALLILNGKAKVEDLVRKGGEQFDNNSDSDKF
-2361 YATFETKNGNIVTI
+2361 FE
-2375 RLANHNA
+2375 
-2382 HVSGFDHN
+2382 S
-2390 DKDNGISIV
+2390 S
-2399 ISPKPNEGITNDGN
+2399 NEGID
-2413 AHITEFYYDS
+2413 
-2423 IKLRRAEGKPLAEIV
+2423 
-2438 RSIKQALYSGEF
+2438 
-2450 KDTTGLA
+2450 
-2457 ERQEVNGEDVIRYQS
+2457 
-2472 SSENSDKTL
+2472 
-2481 AGVHNITEEK
+2481 
-2491 LRKALKLGGL
+2491 
-2501 ANPSVAVIDIS
+2501 
-2512 KNSHEGFG
+2512 
-2520 EISLILPS
+2520 
-2528 EKVAKRTGKNAG
+2528 
-2540 TWQGDAWTPT
+2540 
-2550 YPQIERRMSNK
+2550 
-2561 GAEKASKDVLS
+2561 
-2572 VPSDMYSEVRIG
+2572 
-2584 LDRWLDSGEAN
+2584 
-2595 SAMAYMFL
+2595 
-2603 HEKGVAPEPKKIQ
+2603 
-2616 PKFSDEAYNELKSIT
+2616 
-2631 AGNFNIYGISKADA
+2631 
-2645 QKVLAMY
+2645 
-2652 IDAYFDGDK
+2652 
-2661 DLYEDKTKAW
+2661 
-2671 LEKNRSIVDAGD
+2671 
-2683 KGGMRYA
+2683 
-2690 IAKENVKLYD
+2690 
-2700 EYGFNYRGVQTFV
+2700 
-2713 RDVEY
+2713 
-2718 DHRNTGVDMNA
+2718 
-2729 TLNEVEDYIKT
+2729 
-2740 NSLTDEFNTWQEGKE
+2740 
-2755 KEYGIKEVI
+2755 
-2764 FDGFTPSGNR
+2764 
-2774 RYIPNTLE
+2774 
-2782 NVSKI
+2782 
-2787 MKKQGRNGATGAWA
+2787 
-2801 SFPNF
+2801 
-2806 AARLMPSYGTLEDIR
+2806 
-2821 SKKGLLTSDRE
+2821 
-2832 KIDDFREKWSKVFF
+2832 
-2846 ELGMKCQ
+2846 
-2853 PDATGTFDDYGFD
+2853 
-2866 RLSEAA
+2866 
-2872 MTSDPQAFLKQE
+2872 
-2884 YNVDFSDEDTKRL
+2884 
-2897 KKMVKA
+2897 
-2903 IKEEYP
+2903 
-2909 AMYFETKF
+2909 
-2917 ERPVYLNE
+2917 
-2925 FAAVVVPNDL
+2925 
-2935 GTDVKKA
+2935 
-2942 LSDLGIAMYEYDAS
+2942 
-2956 KEGDRSRAFDEAV
+2956 
-2969 KSSGKIRF
+2969 
-2977 QFIGEKGAAEA
+2977 
-2988 DHAEEVFANENVERS
+2988 RS
-3003 VREKGELT
+3003 VRE
-3011 DAEVAEKERDIDH
+3011 
-3024 SVRSSK
+3024 SRS
-3030 EMAEERLEIER
+3030 
-3041 KAKSDGTWLKAPNG
+3041 
-3055 KRTNLN
+3055 
-3061 ERQWVDVRTKNF
+3061 
-3073 KEWFGDWENDPENAS
+3073 
-3088 KIVDENGE
+3088 
-3096 PLMVFHYTPEDFT
+3096 
-3109 VFGEGK
+3109 
-3115 EIGASTFYNA
+3115 
-3125 SDANYAATAAV
+3125 
-3136 GDWFT
+3136 
-3141 SKSDLPD
+3141 
-3148 YMGKPMRVFLNIK
+3148 
-3161 EPSDGRSLEVLAD
+3161 
-3174 EVGYEISSKDYEAFD
+3174 
-3189 EDRDNTAPIIEAGKN
+3189 
-3204 YQEKL
+3204 
-3209 RDRGYDGIFIADEEF
+3209 
-3224 GGTSYITFAPN
+3224 
-3235 QIKSAVENDGSYSPK
+3235 
-3250 ENDIRRSVREKKE
+3250 
-3263 DEKTELTAEE
+3263 EKTELTAEE

-3302 GTENE
+3302 DTENE
-3307 RTRMTGAGSVREHRV
+3307 RTRNKRSKKSEAARKRDEALYAVDWSTAFVSGKSREEATEIRRERGRKFKEETKELYGRV
-3322 YHGSGADF
+3322 LSGNF
-3330 DVFDHSHMGEGE
+3330 DD
-3342 GAQAY
+3342 
-3347 GWGTYVTEVEGIGRT
+3347 VTLRLIDKFVDNSTPNNPYERPISKRLP
-3362 YAIQNTTKHN
+3362 A
-3372 DALRALQHDVDAISD
+3372 RALQKMRGGERTGSIDALFSRISESAVGKDGKALPRAERERAIEEKKKELLKKWAIATDNWHTDIADFTDQREPIGSGTDSDVYLGKDGKSVIKVSKGKPYGKRFRPDVD
-3387 QLNRRR
+3387 NVV
-3393 DDLKY
+3393 
-3398 DEEQLKRANEWRAE
+3398 
-3412 AELDYELFK
+3412 LFNTVFPGSRYTI
-3421 DEAEELKEKYGESS
+3421 EGYGEIDGKFVRFLKQPIVDFTSS
-3435 PEYRNHLFNDI
+3435 TPLTEGERVAYMEKLGFKPINKENTAFSNGEIIASDL
-3446 YTDEMKRAQSSVKS
+3446 QKS
-3460 TEESIQ
+3460 NIV
-3466 YRKEK
+3466 
-3471 IAELE
+3471 
-3476 KALKDKQVEI
+3476 KDKQGNVRVI
-3486 DELPKEFPRHLYT
+3486 DADMKLHTKDFGGKFSY
-3499 VEIPD
+3499 PD
-3504 DNGSNYLDWDG
+3504 AETDTRTDG
-3515 HPTESLLKDVGSFLE
+3515 
-3530 SNGFERVQDNPVRYE
+3530 VQ
-3545 KGESSV
+3545 
-3551 VLNPNATGADLYAEL
+3551 
-3566 QKALGSDKKA
+3566 
-3576 SQALSELGCIGI
+3576 
-3588 KYPADNMRGGRED
+3588 
-3601 GAKDYVIFNENDA
+3601 
-3614 KITDHTRF
+3614 RF

-3725 EGEGGVFTKAKAIE
+3725 DGEGGVFTKAKAIE
-3739 TLERVKEAIA
+3739 ALERVKEAIA

-3775 KDLLDSKNPMKDE
+3775 RDLINGVKPTSRTFTFDNFYKDTKAVFEGTERPKGKPDYTSYSGSEYWYGEDKGGKYVVRGSDHWSGEFKVKDGERTNVGRNHYSEITEDGMLPIGAQGSLKFGWEKGLSKPVGSGISAAIDRRGSGDSNNIASCYWYIDNAKEKDNKGFTYGKAYLSEFEDKERRRDIPGDDWRDIQGVEGGTRAMRSDEIDRKYPNWLDGTTTDSGRHSTQVEGTRRTYNKVGDWIEKNIGKDVKILDASSGLGYGTADLKKRGFNIEDVEPYQSEERKKNNPATYSSYDDIPKDYDVIISNAVLNVIPDNWRRDVLHNMADHLKPGGIMFINTRKAGEERSIKDKIELDSPQ
-3788 SGMRKR
+3788 
-3794 GEVGD
+3794 EV
-3799 EGVKSLKG
+3799 L
-3807 EEALTALDSIFG
+3807 
-3819 ENEGSAI
+3819 
-3826 PPKISSFAKFKNL
+3826 
-3839 FKKPVRTFLGE
+3839 
-3850 LVQVKEEVWNKILRN
+3850 
-3865 NRQDITG
+3865 
-3872 TVLPTIENAD
+3872 
-3882 FAIRDTDGSTLYVKR
+3882 VKR
-3897 FKGDGQER
+3897 NGKIASYQRFFAPKELKEWVEKELGNGYEVETANDNNSGTKGLAA
-3905 MYNVVVVNKHG
+3905 VVVKKTDADIDRSVRENPKN
-3916 EVEDYISSVHIKR
+3916 ED
-3929 DNNLRNKIKKGAE
+3929 
-3942 LFLPNARTTDG
+3942 
-3953 TMSRNNS
+3953 
-3960 TPGAKVAN
+3960 
-3968 YSETAKPRYSR
+3968 KPRFSR

-4031 LQEFMLAIDHAS
+4031 LQEFMSAIDHAS

-4079 QFKPLMSAVAKLSGK
+4079 QFKPLMSAVAKLSGN

-4211 DIRKAFESD
+4211 DIRKTFESNPSHD
-4220 PNHNL
+4220 R

-4232 SRVNEVNG
+4232 KRVNEVNG

-4364 VFPDNIDANDSASVV
+4364 VFPDNIGANDSASVV
-4379 AQKMKAFEDKMEQRA
+4379 AKKMEAFEDKMKQMA
-4394 ENFPNLVIRSNE
+4394 EKHPDLVQRSNE

-4454 DTDLTGAIGKVFE
+4454 DTDLTGAVGKVFE

-4546 KLFLEFMQNGGETGF
+4546 RLFLEFMQNGGETGF

-4570 KSEIAKAIKRDGE
+4570 KSEIAKAIKRDGR
-4583 ISAAQIWGGLN
+4583 ISAAQIWGGLS
-4594 DAIDFANRAVEN
+4594 DAVDFANRAVEN

-4751 RSFYGLGELASST
+4751 RSFYGLGELASSA
-4764 LAGKED
+4764 LAGKEG

-4838 KVYKTANGYLVEI
+4838 KVYKTANGHLVEI

-4957 AGNEKYEKALLQ
+4957 AGNEKNEKALLQ